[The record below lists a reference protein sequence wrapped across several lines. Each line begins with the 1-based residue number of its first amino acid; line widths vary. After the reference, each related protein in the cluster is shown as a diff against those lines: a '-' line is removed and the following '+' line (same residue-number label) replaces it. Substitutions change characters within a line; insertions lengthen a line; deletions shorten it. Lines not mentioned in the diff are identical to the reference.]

1 MVPAVVAPRANIGS
15 PVNTYGFKGTAKN
28 PASHYQHAII
38 YTGESEPPKLDKE
51 LEFTKL
57 PIKMEPVSQRVK
69 LHPESRLNFGKPTT
83 VQHNLRVRQL
93 GDINPQ
99 HLQYLFHYFVTEQEG
114 MLTNAGYQI
123 LPSSQRESLGF
134 RSPLPDLAGLSLSS
148 ETGIADAPPGVGT
161 FAGTQETTP
170 EQTLA
175 PSGYVLNSTAPPLEF
190 SGPESQVTGM
200 LQHMPDPAFYQPTYF
215 SHDME
220 PERIEEYN
228 NPSPEIQR
236 SRGSTVPQPSSR
248 RESRPN
254 QRTKS
259 DMTEEQSR
267 RFKEQGK
274 AKGGRKTR

>member
-1 MVPAVVAPRANIGS
+1 VIVVPRANTDS
-15 PVNTYGFKGTAKN
+15 PINTYGFKGTAKN
-28 PASHYQHAII
+28 PGSHHQHAII
-38 YTGESEPPKLDKE
+38 YTGESEPLKLATE
-51 LEFTKL
+51 LEFEKL
-57 PIKMEPVSQRVK
+57 PIKMEPCSPRAT
-69 LHPESRLNFGKPTT
+69 LHSRSRLNFGKPTA
-83 VQHNLRVRQL
+83 VQHNLRVKII
-93 GDINPQ
+93 GDITPQ
-99 HLQYLFHYFVTEQEG
+99 HLQNLFQYFVTEQEG
-114 MLTNAGYQI
+114 MLANARYQI
-123 LPSSQRESLGF
+123 LPSSQRESLEF
-134 RSPLPDLAGLSLSS
+134 HSPPPDLAGLSLSS

-175 PSGYVLNSTAPPLEF
+175 PSGYVLNSTAPPLES

-200 LQHMPDPAFYQPTYF
+200 LQHMPDPAFYQPTYV

-259 DMTEEQSR
+259 DVTEEQSR
-267 RFKEQGK
+267 RFKEPGK